1 MYLTEQVPPNSSE
14 TGKIND
20 RSNEESMIEMPLK
33 PLHLFFTL
41 ATIAVASLVPSQVRA
56 EGNCPP
62 GFYPIGGGSAGWV
75 GCAPMDGGVGSGQA
89 APANNAPPPMIN
101 NGVRLPGLST
111 YDPQKWADF
120 FEHLRQSSLRDQR
133 ESIVK
138 RNGEA
143 AGKTFDDLAE
153 GVWTV
158 GRSPKGQS
166 TLTCAATFW
175 TLNGGVMLMDWK
187 GEQSGTAM
195 MFFARSMPP
204 EKKAKRMRVSLVQS
218 GETQTVEVLASRFPL
233 VPNMGMIFFKVP
245 SSEALLGAIEDT
257 QDFAVYL
264 EDRKLLSGKW
274 HSANSMRPDLAE
286 CVAQITRETSQ
297 PKGKGKP

>member
-1 MYLTEQVPPNSSE
+1 
-14 TGKIND
+14 
-20 RSNEESMIEMPLK
+20 MIEMSLK
-33 PLHLFFTL
+33 PLNFFFML
-41 ATIAVASLVPSQVRA
+41 AAISVAALVPSQVRA

-89 APANNAPPPMIN
+89 QPANNPPPMIN

-133 ESIVK
+133 ELIVK

-143 AGKTFDDLAE
+143 AGKTFDELAE

-158 GRSPKGQS
+158 GRSPAGQS
-166 TLTCAATFW
+166 TLACAATFW
-175 TLNGGVMLMDWK
+175 TLNGGVVLMDWK

-218 GETQTVEVLASRFPL
+218 GETQTVEVLASHFPL
-233 VPNMGMIFFKVP
+233 APKMGMIFFKVP
-245 SSEALLGAIEDT
+245 SSEALLGSIEDT
-257 QDFAVYL
+257 QDFAVHL
-264 EDRKLLSGKW
+264 ESRKLLSGEW
-274 HSANSMRPDLAE
+274 HSAAPMRKDLAE

-297 PKGKGKP
+297 PRGKSER